1 VDSCRR
7 CHHRRR
13 RRRRL
18 HYCVLECQERT
29 STPYYLSSTYNYFPG
44 SSSMAKK
51 NNQKKKQQK
60 QQKPSAGLGKQSQRM
75 YCGMMIIVAIG
86 VLFAIISST
95 QTQHNLI
102 SIHEKGQQLRKDF
115 LGDSESSAQRRPK
128 KKNKNKVRRDDE
140 SSSSTPNYH
149 MVFSTSCDDQ
159 QHWES
164 YVFFYHAYIVKQ
176 KGTVTRICSGCNE
189 KESKQ
194 LIDFHTKH
202 IETLNPKFK
211 LHLTPGYHKSLTEGS
226 HYKYMNKPYGLRNW
240 MESAFPNMMI
250 KSKQNNNYS
259 INNTTSTIINTDA
272 NEEENGIV
280 MLLDPDMILLRPL
293 VHDFT
298 NEDVIFAD
306 ETIDGSDGNAKNRNN
321 NKIVSNGNPIAQQ
334 DAYLDSKWSK
344 LNITFVTDGKKLPKD
359 FNGRIDGPLYWN
371 TGPPYLATV
380 HDMYNIAT
388 LWCDYAPRVYKIHPE
403 LFAEMVRY

>member
-1 VDSCRR
+1 
-7 CHHRRR
+7 
-13 RRRRL
+13 
-18 HYCVLECQERT
+18 
-29 STPYYLSSTYNYFPG
+29 
-44 SSSMAKK
+44 MAKN
-51 NNQKKKQQK
+51 NNQKKKKQEQEQKQK
-60 QQKPSAGLGKQSQRM
+60 QQRPSAGLGKQSQRM
-75 YCGMMIIVAIG
+75 YCGMIIIVAIG
-86 VLFAIISST
+86 VLFIILSST
-95 QTQHNLI
+95 HTQHNVI
-102 SIHEKGQQLRKDF
+102 SIHEQGQQLRKDF
-115 LGDSESSAQRRPK
+115 LGDSDPSSSSSSSSSSSLQIRRPK
-128 KKNKNKVRRDDE
+128 
-140 SSSSTPNYH
+140 STTPNYH

-189 KESKQ
+189 NESKQ

-211 LHLTPGYHKSLTEGS
+211 LHLTPAYHKSLTGA

-240 MESAFPNMMI
+240 MESKFPNII
-250 KSKQNNNYS
+250 KSKQNNNTNS
-259 INNTTSTIINTDA
+259 TSTSTSTTINTDA
-272 NEEENGIV
+272 NDDEKENGIV

-293 VHDFT
+293 VHDFN

-306 ETIDGSDGNAKNRNN
+306 ETIIGNKNKKNK
-321 NKIVSNGNPIAQQ
+321 KIVSNGNPIAQQ
-334 DAYLDSKWSK
+334 DGYLDSKWSK

-388 LWCDYAPRVYKIHPE
+388 LWYVKA
-403 LFAEMVRY
+403 L